1 MIFKTEI
8 RLSQNYIFWQMQIV
22 KITTSQN
29 IDIEYAVASL
39 SDRIA
44 ARLIDYAI
52 FFSVYAFIA
61 AALVGVYSGELN
73 SGGPVRPTKF
83 IIMVGIWLGFCVLY
97 DLLTEVFLNGQSL
110 GKRFVKIRVISLTGT
125 RPGIGQYLLR
135 WFFRIID
142 FGLTLGTAAVVTV
155 TFSDKKQRIGDMV
168 AGTTVIKTA
177 PLNRFSDLIFH
188 NPTEGYMPNYKE
200 VVQLTDQD
208 VTLIHD
214 VIRNFKMTR
223 NSNLVYRLA
232 LRIKKYLNVSY
243 PEEINEYQFL
253 EIILNDYN
261 SLIAN
266 NGIDNI

>member
-1 MIFKTEI
+1 
-8 RLSQNYIFWQMQIV
+8 MQIV
-22 KITTSQN
+22 KITTTQN

-39 SDRIA
+39 SERIA
-44 ARLIDYAI
+44 ARFIDYAI
-52 FFSVYAFIA
+52 FFSVYMVIA
-61 AALVGVYSGELN
+61 ATLVGVYADEINAGR
-73 SGGPVRPTKF
+73 GPFRSAQFV
-83 IIMVGIWLGFCVLY
+83 IMICIWLGFCVLY

-142 FGLTLGTAAVVTV
+142 FGLTMGAAAVVTV

-177 PLNRFSDLIFH
+177 PLNRFSDLVFH
-188 NPTEGYMPNYKE
+188 SPEEGYKPTYKE
-200 VVQLTDQD
+200 VVQLTDRD

-214 VIRNFKMTR
+214 VIRNFRMTR

-232 LRIKKYLNVSY
+232 LRIKKYLNVNY

-253 EIILNDYN
+253 EIVLNDYN

-266 NGIDNI
+266 NGIDTI

>member
-1 MIFKTEI
+1 
-8 RLSQNYIFWQMQIV
+8 MQIV
-22 KITTSQN
+22 KITTTQN

-39 SDRIA
+39 SERIA
-44 ARLIDYAI
+44 ARFIDYAI
-52 FFSVYAFIA
+52 FLSVYGVMT
-61 AALVGVYSGELN
+61 AALVGVYSDQLN
-73 SGGPVRPTKF
+73 SRGPVRPTKF
-83 IIMVGIWLGFCVLY
+83 VIMIGIWLGFCVLY

-110 GKRFVKIRVISLTGT
+110 GKRFVKIKVISLNGT

-142 FGLTLGTAAVVTV
+142 FGLTMGAAAVVTV

-177 PLNRFSDLIFH
+177 PLNRFSDLVFH
-188 NPTEGYMPNYKE
+188 SPEEGYKPTYKE
-200 VVQLTDQD
+200 VVQLTDRD

-214 VIRNFKMTR
+214 VIRNFRMTR

-232 LRIKKYLNVSY
+232 LRIKKYLNVNY

-253 EIILNDYN
+253 EIVLNDYN

-266 NGIDNI
+266 NGIDTI